1 LIRDTN
7 KIKEEMLKKSEKK
20 INQFIDEL
28 QEISQGKEFT
38 IDNIELLMTKYNK
51 ESKQDLIESI
61 DNIISNFDESKIIE
75 EKKD

>member
-1 LIRDTN
+1 
-7 KIKEEMLKKSEKK
+7 MLKKSEKK